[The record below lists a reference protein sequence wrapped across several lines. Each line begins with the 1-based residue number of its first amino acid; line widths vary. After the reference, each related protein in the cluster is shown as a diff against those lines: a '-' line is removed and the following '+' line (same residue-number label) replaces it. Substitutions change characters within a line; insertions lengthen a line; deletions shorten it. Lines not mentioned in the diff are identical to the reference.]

1 MLNIENPFTKI
12 KQKRGAIVKPI
23 MEFNI
28 IIHPEEITR
37 METPSGK
44 VTVIPFSGNVE
55 SELFT
60 GTIRPG
66 AADVQVTNAAG
77 IRHMN
82 AKYIFE
88 GKDKN
93 GKDCYLFVD
102 NNGYFVP
109 NREPSPFHAY
119 PTFMSDSPFLAD
131 ILERSSF
138 RAEGHPAK
146 EGVTIKI
153 FNVLEKA
160 N

>member
-1 MLNIENPFTKI
+1 M
-12 KQKRGAIVKPI
+12 KPI

-28 IIHPEEITR
+28 KIDRNEITR

-44 VTVIPFSGNVE
+44 VTFIPFGGKVE
-55 SELFT
+55 SDLFV

-77 IRHMN
+77 IRHMC

-88 GKDKN
+88 GTDKE
-93 GKDCYLFVD
+93 GRHCFLFVE
-102 NNGYFVP
+102 NNGFFEP
-109 NREPSPFHAY
+109 NSSPSPFHAC
-119 PTFMSDSPFLAD
+119 PTFKSDSPLLAD
-131 ILERSSF
+131 ILERSCF

-146 EGVTIKI
+146 DGVTIKI

-160 N
+160 D